1 MEHKAKIALRR
12 QYTGQFYRKN
22 HPALGLAVLSLLLV
36 ASINLVL
43 AWMIQQMIDTAS
55 GQPGAFSL
63 TTLAWFTLC
72 VMLMILALKGLSYV
86 SQPRFIKRAMQQYKA
101 FAFSQ
106 LMRKN
111 IASFQQEPTARYLS
125 AFSNDAASVEA
136 NYLDS
141 LFDFI
146 LNGVLLVGSLVM
158 MLAYSPVL
166 TVIACG
172 FFALPVLSS
181 LAAGAPME
189 RAERKI
195 SEENEHFVATL
206 KDCLAGFSVVK
217 AFRAEPAILA
227 QFRRV
232 NEAAEQ
238 AKCEKRKLTTLLSA
252 LSGIT
257 GVAAQLGTFLVGAWL
272 VLSGRGLSVGALVV
286 FLDLTAN
293 VINPVQQLPTL
304 LARRKAALGLIDKLA
319 EEMEHNLQ
327 DQGQR
332 VPGPLKQGIQLKL
345 VSFGYEPDREVLH
358 QISINFEAGKCYA
371 IVGTSGSGKSTL
383 LHLLMASDSS
393 YTGEIC
399 YDGNELR
406 QIQTGALYDMV
417 SLIQQ
422 DVFVFD
428 ASIRDNI
435 TMFHG
440 FPKESVDAAI
450 RRSGLTGLLLE
461 RGEDYRCGENGSGL
475 SGGEKQRISIARSLL
490 RNPSVLLADEAT
502 AALDPE
508 TAYHVTDSIL
518 KLDGLTRIVVTHGLD
533 PALLRR
539 YDGILVLK
547 DGVLV
552 ETGTFDDLIRQQNYF
567 YSLYTILQ

>member
-1 MEHKAKIALRR
+1 MERKARIALRR
-12 QYTGQFYRKN
+12 QYTAQFYRN
-22 HPALGLAVLSLLLV
+22 NRAAFVLSTLSILLT
-36 ASINLVL
+36 AAMNLAL
-43 AWMIQQMIDTAS
+43 AWMMQQMIDTAS
-55 GQPGAFSL
+55 RKPGAL
-63 TTLAWFTLC
+63 PLKTLAWLTLG
-72 VMLMILALKGLSYV
+72 VLLMILALKGLSYV
-86 SQPRFIKRAMQQYKA
+86 SRPRFMNRAMQQYKD
-101 FAFSQ
+101 FAFSK
-106 LMRKN
+106 LMGKN
-111 IASFQQEPTARYLS
+111 IASFQKEPTARYLS
-125 AFSNDAASVEA
+125 ALSNDATSIEENHLEGIFALVS
-136 NYLDS
+136 
-141 LFDFI
+141 
-146 LNGVLLVGSLVM
+146 NGVLFVGSLAM
-158 MLAYSPVL
+158 MLVYSPVL

-172 FFALPVLSS
+172 FFALPVLAS
-181 LAAGAPME
+181 LVAGAPME
-189 RAERKI
+189 QMERRI
-195 SEENEHFVATL
+195 SDKNEHFMATL
-206 KDCLAGFSVVK
+206 KEYLGGFSVIK
-217 AFRAEPAILA
+217 AFQAEGAIVE
-227 QFRRV
+227 QFRRA

-238 AKCEKRKLTTLLSA
+238 VKCEKRKLTTLLSA
-252 LSGIT
+252 LSGIA
-257 GVAAQLGTFLVGAWL
+257 GVSAQLGTFLVGGWL
-272 VLSGRGLSVGALVV
+272 VLSGWNLSVGALVV

-293 VINPVQQLPTL
+293 VINPIRELPTV

-332 VPGPLKQGIQLKL
+332 VPGPLKQGIQLKQ

-383 LHLLMASDSS
+383 LHLLMASHSS

-450 RRSGLTGLLLE
+450 RRSELTGLLLE